1 MISNYKAV
9 LSFGLI
15 FLFFGGQSFAQH
27 SLPDTIHAFLIHQ
40 PIKLDGRLN
49 EPAWQKARKIS
60 NFTQRE
66 LHEGKPATER
76 TEVAVLYDTK
86 NIYVGVWCYDN
97 HPDKIIA
104 SQMQRDFNYGTD
116 DNFQIM
122 IDPYND
128 KRNGYLFV
136 TNPNA
141 ARADIMI
148 SQNGQSNNESWNGVW
163 NVKTTRTASGWFAEF
178 EIPFST
184 LRFSKNNTQ
193 IWGINFERNIP
204 RKREQDDWQGWSR
217 NSSIRQVSNAGF
229 LTGIKGVSKT
239 SLIELKPYG
248 ITGVQKDEGEK
259 GAFKWN
265 IGGDVNYLITPTLK
279 MNLTI
284 NTDFAQVESDQMQV
298 NLSRFSVYY
307 PEKREFFLEGKNY
320 FNFDL
325 GSVQPFY
332 SRRIGLAP
340 NGAIVPIIAGVRV
353 MGKTG
358 KTSIGAMSIET
369 ARKDTLPPA
378 NYSVVRVKQ
387 DVFKE
392 SSVGMIAV
400 SKLEPGHQN
409 FVYGADFNYFNSHFK
424 GNKNIS
430 FGGSVAQS
438 YTSDRKQKTG
448 LASRLFFDYPNDFIQ
463 FSTVWDRSDAGFN
476 PEVGFQRR
484 SAYQMYN
491 ADLRIKPRP
500 KKHLRFIQ
508 QFVFKLFD
516 FNYYQDIE
524 THKLQ
529 SFWSEFRPLGFT
541 TRSGEFFE
549 FNIQRKAENLT
560 EDFNIYDDIIVPQ
573 GEYWFTDWELQVGTY
588 RGRKVYGFAYTN
600 WGGFYNGRRTLY
612 AGMINWQI
620 SKYLRFSARYSHQN
634 VFLPGGNFV
643 VHEISSHIDFAVNPN
658 LFGSVFAQW
667 NNQAEEMLMNFR
679 VNWIPKPGTNLYFV
693 VNQGYDTE
701 NHRFDTKYTTVQIK
715 LIWRFVM

>member
-1 MISNYKAV
+1 M
-9 LSFGLI
+9 LSTHKVIIIFGLF
-15 FLFFGGQSFAQH
+15 FLFFSGQVFAQH
-27 SLPDTIHAFLIHQ
+27 SRPDTIHALRIDH

-49 EPAWQKARKIS
+49 EPAWQRAQKIS

-66 LHEGKPATER
+66 LHEGQPATER
-76 TEVAVLYDTK
+76 TEVAILYDTK
-86 NIYVGVWCYDN
+86 NLYIGVWCYDDQ
-97 HPDKIIA
+97 PDKIVA
-104 SQMQRDFNYGTD
+104 SQMQRDFNFGTD

-128 KRNGYLFV
+128 QRNGYLFV

-141 ARADIMI
+141 ARADMMI
-148 SQNGQSNNESWNGVW
+148 SQNGQSSNESWNGVW
-163 NVKTTRTASGWFAEF
+163 NVKTTRTAKGWFAEF

-184 LRFSKNNTQ
+184 LRFSQNKTQ
-193 IWGINFERNIP
+193 IWGINFERNIR

-217 NSSIRQVSNAGF
+217 NSDIQQVSNAGY
-229 LTGIKGVSKT
+229 LVGIKGISKT

-259 GAFKWN
+259 GIFKWN
-265 IGGDVNYLITPTLK
+265 LGGDLNYLITPTLK
-279 MNLTI
+279 LNVTI

-298 NLSRFSVYY
+298 NLTRFSLYY

-320 FNFDL
+320 FNFNL
-325 GSVQPFY
+325 GETQPFY
-332 SRRIGLAP
+332 SRRIGLSP
-340 NGAIVPIIAGVRV
+340 NGSIVPIIAGTRI

-369 ARKDTLPPA
+369 ARKDTLPLT

-387 DVFKE
+387 DIFKE

-400 SKLEPGHQN
+400 SKLEPGQQN

-424 GNKNIS
+424 GNKNIA
-430 FGGSVAQS
+430 FGGALAQS
-438 YTSDRKQKTG
+438 YTSDHTKKTG
-448 LASRLFFDYPNDFIQ
+448 MASRLFFAYPNDLIKI
-463 FSTVWDRSDAGFN
+463 SAEWDRSGAGFN

-484 SAYQMYN
+484 KAYQLFNGYF
-491 ADLRIKPRP
+491 AIRPRP
-500 KKHLRFIQ
+500 KKIHFIQ
-508 QFVFKLFD
+508 QFHFKFFE
-516 FNYYQDIE
+516 FNYYIDDR

-529 SFWSEFRPLGFT
+529 SFWSEFRPLGFV

-560 EDFNIYDDIIVPQ
+560 ENFNIYSNIIIPV
-573 GEYWFTDWELQVGTY
+573 GEYWFTDWELQFGTY
-588 RGRKVYGFAYTN
+588 RGRKVYGFVFTN
-600 WGGFYNGRRTLY
+600 WGGFYNGKRTLF
-612 AGMINWQI
+612 AGVLNWQI
-620 SKYLRFSARYSHQN
+620 SKHLRFSARYSHQN

-643 VHEISSHIDFAVNPN
+643 VHEISSHIDFAVNPD

-667 NNQAEEMLMNFR
+667 NNQVQEMLMNFR
-679 VNWIPKPGTNLYFV
+679 VDWIPKPGTNLYFV

-701 NHRFDTKYTTVQIK
+701 NHRFDARYTTVQVK
-715 LIWRFVM
+715 LIWRFVL